1 MTGAKSF
8 ALQATAW
15 ERDPVEYTAESRL
28 ILDLYD
34 REQIALRRYLVYLGL
49 DSDSAAET
57 VQESFLR
64 LHQHLIAGGDR
75 SNLRAWIYR
84 VAHNLARNTQTAIRT
99 TRTGSLTDAGHAEI
113 VADSSASAEATIA
126 YTGGRESG
134 RERVEAIER
143 CAKKLSCAPCPRPK
157 ISRNSD
163 GSEPFRVDRRR
174 EHSAWPREV
183 EGEHMKKAGQAT
195 EGHLTRDLLIRF
207 LDGEL
212 PDQEFGET
220 RGHLAVCSICR
231 QKRDELAQLSSK
243 LTLLVN
249 ALPVDVPVDGACKAL
264 ARSCC
269 QRHSR

>member
-113 VADSSASAEATIA
+113 VADSSASAEQQ
-126 YTGGRESG
+126 
-134 RERVEAIER
+134 
-143 CAKKLSCAPCPRPK
+143 L
-157 ISRNSD
+157 
-163 GSEPFRVDRRR
+163 
-174 EHSAWPREV
+174 
-183 EGEHMKKAGQAT
+183 
-195 EGHLTRDLLIRF
+195 LTREAENQVENALR
-207 LDGEL
+207 
-212 PDQEFGET
+212 
-220 RGHLAVCSICR
+220 
-231 QKRDELAQLSSK
+231 QLSAAQKNCLVLRAQGLKYREIATALNLSVSTVAENVQRGLEK
-243 LTLLVN
+243 L
-249 ALPVDVPVDGACKAL
+249 KE
-264 ARSCC
+264 SI
-269 QRHSR
+269 